1 MGAPRRFLTHAGRTL
16 HLAAWAREYG
26 IDPVTL
32 SHRLKRMALA
42 EALDLGPGNGRGRK
56 GLQEYHGRAQTIA
69 AWAREYGL
77 RPSLVQSRV
86 ARGIPLGVAL
96 RMTRRTEPRYVLVAG
111 QRLRLSEAC
120 ARTGIGYFT
129 ALRRIQKGMDPARAV
144 RVPVGTAPPI
154 RVTAWGK
161 TRTIARW
168 ARSRRVHK
176 LGLKAATIA
185 TRLRRGMTP
194 EAALSTP
201 LAHRGDAVTIEGVTR
216 RASEW
221 ARITGLSASTLRSR
235 IYRGMTG
242 TALLAP
248 AGELPQRLGDNHG
261 RP

>member
-1 MGAPRRFLTHAGRTL
+1 MGAPWRFLTHAGRTL
-16 HLAAWAREYG
+16 HLTAWAREYG

-32 SHRLKRMALA
+32 RHRLKRMSLA
-42 EALDLGPGNGRGRK
+42 EALALGPGNGRGRK
-56 GLQEYHGRAQTIA
+56 GLQEYNGRAQTIA

-77 RPSLVQSRV
+77 RPALVQGRM

-96 RMTRRTEPRYVLVAG
+96 RMTSRTEPRYVLLDG

-144 RVPVGTAPPI
+144 RAPVGTAPPI
-154 RVTAWGK
+154 RITVWGK

-168 ARSRRVHK
+168 ARSLRVRK

-185 TRLRRGMTP
+185 TRLRRGMAP
-194 EAALSTP
+194 VAALSTP

-216 RASEW
+216 RAFEW
-221 ARITGLSASTLRSR
+221 ARIAGLPANTIRSR
-235 IYRGMTG
+235 IYRGVTG
-242 TALLAP
+242 AALLAP
-248 AGELPQRLGDNHG
+248 AGQLPQRLGDNHA